1 MKTKI
6 SILLLLFAVTVAN
19 AQSFNKL
26 IYSKKNS
33 PTYIINAQIIANQEV
48 SASIPN
54 VKIKSI
60 AVKKA
65 TENANNFSNLSEYGF
80 ILFTVEN
87 PEIEVKSQEEIR
99 KFFGV
104 DAKNKIYVDGFM
116 VDNDDMKIASRAIKE
131 VEIISPNERELNTE
145 KIINIWTLEKDHRLT
160 GIQSGGVNITK

>member
-6 SILLLLFAVTVAN
+6 SLLLLLFAATVAN

-26 IYSKKNS
+26 VYSKKNS
-33 PTYIINAQIIANQEV
+33 PTYIINANFIANQEV
-48 SASIPN
+48 STSIPKA
-54 VKIKSI
+54 KIKSI

-65 TENANNFSNLSEYGF
+65 AENTNNFSNLSEYGF

-104 DAKNKIYVDGFM
+104 DAKTKIYVDGFL
-116 VDNDDMKIASRAIKE
+116 VENADMKIASKAIKE

-145 KIINIWTLEKDHRLT
+145 KIINIWTLARDHRLT